1 MNKFMTYEDNK
12 DNFKIKI
19 QYLKKV
25 LCGIKFNIFGVYFE
39 YKHNLVLFVNKILP
53 KNHEKI
59 LFDA

>member
-1 MNKFMTYEDNK
+1 MTYEDNK

-25 LCGIKFNIFGVYFE
+25 LCGIKFNIFRVYFE

-59 LFDA
+59 LFNA